1 MRTQRRM
8 RSTAV
13 RIGMVS
19 LLSVAVAGCGSGGD
33 EYSDSGE
40 DVTAYCV
47 DPDSLDAEGNYEVVD
62 EDLCDDD
69 GYRSSHGGYFF
80 YYGGVRSG
88 SKVKGGTTVR
98 PQNANITTEK
108 GKTIQRSG
116 FGNRST
122 SGG

>member
-19 LLSVAVAGCGSGGD
+19 MLSVAVAGCGSSGE
-33 EYSDSGE
+33 EYTDSGE

-47 DPDSLDAEGNYEVVD
+47 DPNTLDGEGNYEVVD

-69 GYRSSHGGYFF
+69 DGSRHGAYFF
-80 YYGGVRSG
+80 YYGGFRSG
-88 SKVKGGTTVR
+88 SKIKGGTTVR
-98 PQNANITTEK
+98 PHNANISTEK
-108 GKTIQRSG
+108 GRSIQRNG
-116 FGNRST
+116 FGSRT
-122 SGG
+122 SSGS